1 MDNQNNAIKQTKRSE
16 IPFSHQVMFRLVMEK
31 PELCKRTLELLMDCE
46 IAELQY
52 LEPEKSIEA
61 KLTTKGIRLDVY
73 IRDTAGNAYDLEMQ
87 ASDMDKGAL
96 GKRARYYQSL
106 IDVDSLKK
114 GQFYSTLG
122 PSVVLFICKFD
133 PFGKKLPKYSF
144 SNRCHEDN
152 TVDLK
157 DDTLKVIFNS
167 TGSREHVNQDL
178 ANFMDYVNTG
188 VASDEF
194 TKMLNDEVIK
204 IRNDDRK
211 VEFIMNWE
219 QQQMEAEAKGM
230 KKGIAQGRAEGKA
243 EGRAEGRVEGK
254 AEGIAEATELI
265 NKLNALLIS
274 AKRFEDLERSTVDKE
289 FQKQLLAEFRL
300 E

>member
-1 MDNQNNAIKQTKRSE
+1 MDSQNTMFKQTKRNE
-16 IPFSHQVMFRLVMEK
+16 IPFSHQLMFRLVMEK

-52 LEPEKSIEA
+52 LESEKSIEV

-73 IRDTAGNAYDLEMQ
+73 IKDTAGNAYDLEMQ
-87 ASDMDKGAL
+87 ASDADKGAL

-106 IDVDSLKK
+106 IDVDGLKK

-122 PSVVLFICKFD
+122 RSVVLFICKFD
-133 PFGKKLPKYSF
+133 PFSRNLPKYTF
-144 SNRCHEDN
+144 SNRCHEDA

-157 DDTLKVIFNS
+157 DETLKVVFNS
-167 TGSREHVNQDL
+167 TGSKNGVNQDL

-194 TKMLNDEVIK
+194 TKMLNDEVLN

-211 VEFIMNWE
+211 VAFIMNWE

-230 KKGIAQGRAEGKA
+230 KKGIAQG
-243 EGRAEGRVEGK
+243 K
-254 AEGIAEATELI
+254 AEGIAEGMAEATELI
-265 NKLNALLIS
+265 NKLNALLIK
-274 AKRFEDLERSTVDKE
+274 AKRYDDLERSTVDKE
-289 FQKQLLAEFRL
+289 FQKQLLAEFGL